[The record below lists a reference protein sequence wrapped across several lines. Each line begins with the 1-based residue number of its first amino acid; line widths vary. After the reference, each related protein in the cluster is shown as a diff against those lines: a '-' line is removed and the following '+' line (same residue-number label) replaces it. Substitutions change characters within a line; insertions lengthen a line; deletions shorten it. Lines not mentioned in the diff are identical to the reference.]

1 MTDWTSEFQ
10 GLAEMEPDMRRQ
22 LIDRSSVISLSPGAT
37 IFAPGETPNCHILV
51 ISGTV
56 RVHRSTETGREI
68 VLYRIQ
74 AGESCVLT
82 TACLLAGETYG
93 ASAIAE
99 TNVKAVSIPNKT
111 FDDMI
116 ARSAAF
122 RHFICSAYSRRI
134 LDLMSIIEDVA
145 FARVDVRL
153 AQRLLDLAG
162 NDATIRRTHNELAT
176 ELGTAREVVSRQI
189 QEFQRRGWVTA
200 SRGAVGL
207 TDRAALQDFAQ
218 TA

>member
-1 MTDWTSEFQ
+1 MTDWTENFG
-10 GLAEMEPDMRRQ
+10 GLAEMDPAARQ
-22 LIDRSSVISLSPGAT
+22 SLTDRSSVVKLRPGTA
-37 IFAPGETPNCHILV
+37 IFAPGQTPSYHILV

-93 ASAIAE
+93 AAAIAE
-99 TNVKAVSIPNKT
+99 TEVKAVTIPNGV
-111 FDDMI
+111 FDEMI
-116 ARSAAF
+116 AASSAF
-122 RHFICSAYSRRI
+122 RHFICAAYSKRI

-153 AQRLLDLAG
+153 AQRLIDLADS
-162 NDATIRRTHNELAT
+162 DAKIRRTHNELAT

-200 SRGAVGL
+200 SRGSVGL
-207 TDRAALQDFAQ
+207 TDLAALQDFAHSV
-218 TA
+218 